1 MDIEAAAQ
9 TLQRF
14 LGEYKN
20 FRHLRVKKRGQSLTI
35 FSGKPED
42 PWPHA
47 RLSRKGSRSDVW
59 QLSFPKHTGR
69 WERTPFVGSLR
80 ELTGMLVRD
89 FPFLMR
95 DFDSLTPRG
104 G

>member
-1 MDIEAAAQ
+1 MDIETAMN
-9 TLQRF
+9 TLQRS
-14 LGEYKN
+14 LAEHKN

-35 FSGKPED
+35 LSGKPDE

-47 RLSRKGSRSDVW
+47 RLSRKASKGDVW

-80 ELTGMLVRD
+80 ELAVMLVRD
-89 FPFLMR
+89 FAFLMR
-95 DFDSLTPRG
+95 DFDSLTPPK
-104 G
+104 